1 MNMCCIFF
9 DKRVSYELVFCLKNS
24 CCGLWNNYCVLES
37 IFCFGKI
44 YSVLWNNI
52 VAYGLVVNSI
62 HDSKYGFVRATEA
75 VAKRCSVKK
84 VFLEISQNS
93 QENTCVRDSFLIN
106 SLAQVFSFEFC
117 GISKS
122 TFFYRTLPAAASGAN
137 LDS

>member
-52 VAYGLVVNSI
+52 AAYGLVVNSI
-62 HDSKYGFVRATEA
+62 HTSKYGFVRATEA

-93 QENTCVRDSFLIN
+93 QENTCVRDSFLIK

-122 TFFYRTLPAAASGAN
+122 TFFYRIPPAAASGAN